1 MESKQQTLRVTGLPL
16 ATQIDDVKQF
26 FGDRIKSEGRQV
38 VESVGPFSQ
47 DAIAPHKQ
55 TTFTFS
61 SHDAATQAL
70 RLEYDKRRFVAR
82 GGGEEH
88 ISIDH
93 TFEDITTLHSCANP
107 ETGHPDIE

>member
-1 MESKQQTLRVTGLPL
+1 MESKQQTLRMTGLPL

-26 FGDRIKSEGRQV
+26 FGDRIKSKGRQI

-55 TTFTFS
+55 TTVSFS

-70 RLEYDKRRFVAR
+70 GLEYGKRRFLAR

-88 ISIDH
+88 ISLDH
-93 TFEDITTLHSCANP
+93 TFEDITTLHTSPNP
-107 ETGHPDIE
+107 ETGNPDIE